1 MKNQVSVE
9 DSVSSPVVLT
19 VAPNGA
25 RKTKADHPALP
36 ISPLDLAVEADL
48 CRREGAAMIHLHVRD
63 EQNGHTL
70 DVGKYR
76 DATAAIRDR
85 VGDDIVIQ
93 ATTEAV
99 GIYSAEQQMEM
110 VLELQPE
117 AVSLAIKELVPPGEE
132 EKARSFFA
140 EMKSL
145 NIMPQFILYSAE
157 DLKRYQALA
166 ADGVILDKY
175 PFLLYVLGR
184 YTEGQKS
191 HPMDLLPFIALTPK
205 ESAWAVCAFGSLEHT
220 TISCALAMGG
230 HVRVGFENNML
241 LKDGR
246 QATCNAD
253 LVRQA
258 RDVAMAIGRPIST
271 AADIRAKFCGMPEG

>member
-1 MKNQVSVE
+1 VLH
-9 DSVSSPVVLT
+9 PVILT

-36 ISPLDLAVEADL
+36 ISSSDLAEEAEL
-48 CRREGAAMIHLHVRD
+48 CRREGAAMIHLHVRN
-63 EQNGHTL
+63 EQDGHTL

-76 DATAAIRDR
+76 DAIAAIRDR
-85 VGDDIVIQ
+85 VGDGIVIQ

-99 GIYSAEQQMEM
+99 GIYSADQQMDM
-110 VLELQPE
+110 VFELQPE
-117 AVSLAIKELVPPGEE
+117 AVSLAIKELVPPGGE

-145 NIMPQFILYSAE
+145 NIMPQFILYSAD
-157 DLKRYQALA
+157 DLQRYQALM
-166 ADGVILDKY
+166 ADGVIPVQN
-175 PFLLYVLGR
+175 PFLLFVLGR
-184 YTEGQKS
+184 YTAGQKS
-191 HPMDLLPFIALTPK
+191 HPTDLLPFIEVTP
-205 ESAWAVCAFGSLEHT
+205 EEAAWAVCAFGPLEHAAA
-220 TISCALAMGG
+220 SCALAMGG

-246 QATCNAD
+246 KATCNAD

-258 RDVAMAIGRPIST
+258 CDVASAIGRSIAT
-271 AADIRAKFCGMPEG
+271 AAEIRTKFCGKPELKKSG

>member
-1 MKNQVSVE
+1 MVNHT
-9 DSVSSPVVLT
+9 PVVETILEPVILT

-25 RKTKADHPALP
+25 RKTKADHQALP
-36 ISPLDLAVEADL
+36 ISPSDLAKEADL
-48 CRREGAAMIHLHVRD
+48 CRHEGAAMIHLHVRD
-63 EQNGHTL
+63 ERNGHTL

-85 VGDDIVIQ
+85 VGDEIVIQ

-99 GIYSAEQQMEM
+99 GIYSADQQMDM

-117 AVSLAIKELVPPGEE
+117 AVSLAVKELVPIGGE
-132 EKARSFFA
+132 EKARSFFV

-145 NIMPQFILYSAE
+145 NIMPQFILYSAD
-157 DLKRYQALA
+157 DLQRCQVLI
-166 ADGVILDKY
+166 ADGVIPVQN
-175 PFLLYVLGR
+175 PFFLFVLGR
-184 YTEGQKS
+184 YSAGQKS
-191 HPMDLLPFIALTPK
+191 HPKDLLPFIEVTTEEA
-205 ESAWAVCAFGSLEHT
+205 EWAVCAFGPFEHAAA
-220 TISCALAMGG
+220 SCALAMGG

-258 RDVAMAIGRPIST
+258 RDVATAIGRSTTT
-271 AADIRAKFCGMPEG
+271 AAEIRAKFCGGPEL

>member
-1 MKNQVSVE
+1 MINQASTAE
-9 DSVSSPVVLT
+9 FISSPVILT

-25 RKTKADHPALP
+25 RKTKKDHPALP
-36 ISPLDLAVEADL
+36 ISPSDLAKEADL

-63 EQNGHTL
+63 EQDGHTL
-70 DVGKYR
+70 DVKRYR
-76 DATAAIRDR
+76 DATKAIRDQ

-99 GIYSAEQQMEM
+99 GIYSADQQMEM

-117 AVSLAIKELVPPGEE
+117 AVSLAIKELVPQGGE

-145 NIMPQFILYSAE
+145 NIMPQFILYSAD
-157 DLKRYQALA
+157 DLMRCQTLI
-166 ADGVILDKY
+166 ADGVIPVLN
-175 PFLLYVLGR
+175 PFLLFVLGR
-184 YTEGQKS
+184 YTAGQKS
-191 HPMDLLPFIALTPK
+191 HPKDLLPFIEVTP
-205 ESAWAVCAFGSLEHT
+205 EEAAWAVCAFGPLEHAAA
-220 TISCALAMGG
+220 SCALAMGG

-241 LKDGR
+241 LRDGR

-253 LVRQA
+253 LVGQA
-258 RDVAMAIGRPIST
+258 RDVAMAIGRSIAR
-271 AADIRAKFCGMPEG
+271 AADIRAKFCGAPVL